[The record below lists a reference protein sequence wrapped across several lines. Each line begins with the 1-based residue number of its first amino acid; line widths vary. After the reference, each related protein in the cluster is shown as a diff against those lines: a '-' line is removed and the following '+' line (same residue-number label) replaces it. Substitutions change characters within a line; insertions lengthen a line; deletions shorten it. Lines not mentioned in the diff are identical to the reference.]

1 MATVRYGDVVQA
13 EETLSL
19 EEKLKRRRASSGGL
33 QPQQDSSE
41 STEQTET
48 QNSNE
53 PKKRSV

>member
-13 EETLSL
+13 NDEVVSL
-19 EEKLKRRRASSGGL
+19 EEKLKRRRASAEGS
-33 QPQQDSSE
+33 QPQDPNG